1 MGNINY
7 NNFMCENYYCQSVS
21 YKPEWFSENSWNIEY
36 KLKNNNTHLDK
47 NSIESIES
55 IEIYEKMIQCENP
68 LKLETKN
75 EKITYNINKPFTLN
89 KGLLKIS
96 NTAIKEHI
104 IPSDFDLILSKQ
116 LLINI
121 NEVKKFFIPLNIK
134 YYLINQINI
143 YIIFS
148 TNLLTLKNLDL
159 QSNLDNI
166 FFIKLL
172 LSKKNIMISRSI
184 NNNSRIHKIKTTQNN
199 IFNISIQYNTDYLL
213 INEELIRNNSKNK
226 IKIDNS
232 IKMFDT
238 LNNNLYLS
246 IYIENKNN
254 LIENNQ
260 YIELN
265 FE

>member
-21 YKPEWFSENSWNIEY
+21 YKPEWFSENSWNIDY
-36 KLKNNNTHLDK
+36 NLKNNNMHIDK
-47 NSIESIES
+47 NSAELREM
-55 IEIYEKMIQCENP
+55 YEKIIRHKNP
-68 LKLETKN
+68 LELEKEY
-75 EKITYNINKPFTLN
+75 EKIISNINKPFTLN
-89 KGLLKIS
+89 KGVLKIS
-96 NTAIKEHI
+96 NTMTNDHI
-104 IPSDFDLILSKQ
+104 IPLNIDLILSKQ
-116 LLINI
+116 LLIN
-121 NEVKKFFIPLNIK
+121 EVKNFFVPLNFK
-134 YYLINQINI
+134 YYLANELNI

-148 TNLLTLKNLDL
+148 TNLLTLKNLNL
-159 QSNLDNI
+159 ESNLDNV

-172 LSKKNIMISRSI
+172 LSNKNIIISRSI
-184 NNNSRIHKIKTTQNN
+184 NNNINTHKIKTTKNN

-213 INEELIRNNSKNK
+213 INEELIKNK
-226 IKIDNS
+226 NKNIIKIDNS

-246 IYIENKNN
+246 IYIKNKNN